1 MQLQNKSRKLAARGM
16 LIALAFVLA
25 WIESQFVFVSIAP
38 GMKLGLTNLVVL
50 IALYKINEKEAVV
63 INVLR
68 ILLVGM
74 TFGNMFSFIY
84 SLAGGL
90 LSATVMIVMKKVNR
104 FSKVTVSVAGGIMH
118 NVGQIV
124 VAMIVMKTTAV
135 LYYVFVLW
143 ISGIVAGAL
152 VGMLS
157 AGILKH
163 LEKVEF

>member
-16 LIALAFVLA
+16 LIALAFVLS

-90 LSATVMIVMKKVNR
+90 LSAAVMILMKRGKR

-118 NVGQIV
+118 NVGQII

-163 LEKVEF
+163 LEKVEL